1 MLDGSLGM
9 WQVFLQ
15 FLMLGCI
22 SFGGPAAHIGYFRNR
37 FVERLEWLD
46 DKAFA
51 DLLALCQFL
60 PGPASS
66 QLGFAIGYRRA
77 GLGGALCAFAGFT
90 LPALL
95 LMLLLGSG
103 GGWLMQ
109 QSWFDGLLHGL
120 KLLAFVVVADAVLG
134 MFRSFCRRRGAAA
147 IAVLSAAALLCVP
160 GIITQLLVLLLAAGL
175 GAALLLQRS
184 VEGLMP
190 DQGGANYWALGG
202 FAVLLLLAL
211 AVPATGLPGLVG
223 DFYTAGSLVF
233 GGGHVVLPLL
243 QGLVGDA
250 LAPDRFLLGY
260 AAAQAVPG
268 PMFTLATFLGYELA
282 PGAPLAGALLAT
294 LAVFL
299 PGFLLLLG
307 VLGRW
312 HRLVSQ
318 PQLCGAIA
326 GVNAAV
332 VGLLLAA
339 LYQPVFVS
347 AILSGQDLALALVGF
362 FLLRGLGLGVIW
374 LVPLAMLAGVATG
387 YA

>member
-1 MLDGSLGM
+1 M

-37 FVERLEWLD
+37 FVQRLEWLD

-66 QLGFAIGYRRA
+66 QVGFAIGYRRA

-95 LMLLLGSG
+95 LMLLLASS

-109 QSWFDGLLHGL
+109 QPWFDGVLHGL
-120 KLLAFVVVADAVLG
+120 KLLAFAVVADAVLG
-134 MFRSFCRRRGAAA
+134 MFRNFCRRRGAAA

-160 GIITQLLVLLLAAGL
+160 GIVTQLAVLLLAAGL
-175 GAALLLQRS
+175 GASLLLDRS
-184 VEGLMP
+184 GVGLSP
-190 DQGGANYWALGG
+190 SQGDVNYWALGG
-202 FAVLLLLAL
+202 FVLLLLLAL

-243 QGLVGDA
+243 QGLVGET

-268 PMFTLATFLGYELA
+268 PMFTFATFLGYELA
-282 PGAPLAGALLAT
+282 PGAPVVGALLAT

-307 VLGRW
+307 VLERW
-312 HRLVSQ
+312 HRLASQ
-318 PQLCGAIA
+318 PQLSGAIA

-347 AILSGQDLALALVGF
+347 AILSAQDLALALVGF

-374 LVPLAMLAGVATG
+374 LVPLAMLAGLATG